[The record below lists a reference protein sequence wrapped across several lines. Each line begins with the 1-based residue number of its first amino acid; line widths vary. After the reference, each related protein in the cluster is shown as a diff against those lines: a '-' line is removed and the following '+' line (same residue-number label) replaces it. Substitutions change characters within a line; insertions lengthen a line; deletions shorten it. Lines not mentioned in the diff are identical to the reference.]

1 MNDRD
6 WYSLPEPKAKKF
18 FRNAVNGV
26 KGTVNFAKK
35 LHAKRVALEKAQ
47 DYHEAQRRAKCFKE
61 WKYVQALELH
71 RDKMKNFPELG
82 LKLGDRYRFL
92 LRDCSQVLLL
102 QSLEFRNHS
111 RNRDTT
117 HNTAIF
123 TKCHDRSNRSWRG
136 APGAHYCS

>member
-6 WYSLPEPKAKKF
+6 WYSLSEPKAKKF

-82 LKLGDRYRFL
+82 LKLGDFIF
-92 LRDCSQVLLL
+92 
-102 QSLEFRNHS
+102 ES
-111 RNRDTT
+111 RGKRLIAQEKLNE
-117 HNTAIF
+117 
-123 TKCHDRSNRSWRG
+123 KVVK
-136 APGAHYCS
+136 